1 MSHKLSDGLQKQI
14 NKATLLKDKP
24 LLITDA
30 DEVLLNFV
38 KCFEI
43 YLEKKGFWYDLT
55 SYALFGNIKQKGTDE
70 VLSNEVILEYLD
82 DFFRTESK
90 DITFVEGSIHFIN
103 KLLDSNFQILVLTNI
118 PFKYLDD
125 RKHCFQK
132 NGLNLQIIAGNGP
145 KGSVIKEL
153 IRDFNE
159 KVFFI
164 DDLAPHISSV
174 KEEVSRSKTIHYIS
188 DERLSKL
195 AVSPKEADFRAYSWK
210 DIYNFLINE
219 VSG

>member
-118 PFKYLDD
+118 PFKYFCL
-125 RKHCFQK
+125 
-132 NGLNLQIIAGNGP
+132 LYTSP
-145 KGSVIKEL
+145 SP
-153 IRDFNE
+153 RD
-159 KVFFI
+159 
-164 DDLAPHISSV
+164 
-174 KEEVSRSKTIHYIS
+174 
-188 DERLSKL
+188 
-195 AVSPKEADFRAYSWK
+195 
-210 DIYNFLINE
+210 
-219 VSG
+219 

>member
-14 NKATLLKDKP
+14 SKVTLLKNKP

-70 VLSNEVILEYLD
+70 VVSNEVILEYLD

-145 KGSVIKEL
+145 KGLVIKEL
-153 IRDFNE
+153 IRDFKE

-219 VSG
+219 ISG

>member
-55 SYALFGNIKQKGTDE
+55 SYALFGNIKQKGTNE
-70 VLSNEVILEYLD
+70 ALSNEVILEYLD

-90 DITFVEGSIHFIN
+90 DITFVLS
-103 KLLDSNFQILVLTNI
+103 
-118 PFKYLDD
+118 
-125 RKHCFQK
+125 
-132 NGLNLQIIAGNGP
+132 
-145 KGSVIKEL
+145 L
-153 IRDFNE
+153 I
-159 KVFFI
+159 
-164 DDLAPHISSV
+164 HISEPTRLLS
-174 KEEVSRSKTIHYIS
+174 IS
-188 DERLSKL
+188 YAVFCLKKKNNLSASLSLMPGSAK
-195 AVSPKEADFRAYSWK
+195 
-210 DIYNFLINE
+210 
-219 VSG
+219 

>member
-14 NKATLLKDKP
+14 SKATLLKNKP

-55 SYALFGNIKQKGTDE
+55 SYSLFGNIKQKGTDE

-90 DITFVEGSIHFIN
+90 DITFVEG
-103 KLLDSNFQILVLTNI
+103 
-118 PFKYLDD
+118 
-125 RKHCFQK
+125 
-132 NGLNLQIIAGNGP
+132 
-145 KGSVIKEL
+145 
-153 IRDFNE
+153 
-159 KVFFI
+159 
-164 DDLAPHISSV
+164 
-174 KEEVSRSKTIHYIS
+174 
-188 DERLSKL
+188 
-195 AVSPKEADFRAYSWK
+195 
-210 DIYNFLINE
+210 
-219 VSG
+219 

>member
-1 MSHKLSDGLQKQI
+1 MCIRD
-14 NKATLLKDKP
+14 
-24 LLITDA
+24 
-30 DEVLLNFV
+30 
-38 KCFEI
+38 
-43 YLEKKGFWYDLT
+43 
-55 SYALFGNIKQKGTDE
+55 
-70 VLSNEVILEYLD
+70 
-82 DFFRTESK
+82 RSK
-90 DITFVEGSIHFIN
+90 YITFVEGSIHFIN
-103 KLLDSNFQILVLTNI
+103 KLLDANFQILVLTNI

-145 KGSVIKEL
+145 KGLVIKEL
-153 IRDFNE
+153 IRDFKE

>member
-1 MSHKLSDGLQKQI
+1 M
-14 NKATLLKDKP
+14 
-24 LLITDA
+24 
-30 DEVLLNFV
+30 
-38 KCFEI
+38 
-43 YLEKKGFWYDLT
+43 
-55 SYALFGNIKQKGTDE
+55 
-70 VLSNEVILEYLD
+70 
-82 DFFRTESK
+82 
-90 DITFVEGSIHFIN
+90 
-103 KLLDSNFQILVLTNI
+103 DSNFQILVLTNI

-145 KGSVIKEL
+145 KGLVIKEL
-153 IRDFNE
+153 IRDFKE

-219 VSG
+219 ISG

>member
-1 MSHKLSDGLQKQI
+1 M
-14 NKATLLKDKP
+14 
-24 LLITDA
+24 
-30 DEVLLNFV
+30 
-38 KCFEI
+38 
-43 YLEKKGFWYDLT
+43 
-55 SYALFGNIKQKGTDE
+55 
-70 VLSNEVILEYLD
+70 
-82 DFFRTESK
+82 
-90 DITFVEGSIHFIN
+90 
-103 KLLDSNFQILVLTNI
+103 LTNI

-125 RKHCFQK
+125 RKYCFQK

-145 KGSVIKEL
+145 KGLVIKEL

-174 KEEVSRSKTIHYIS
+174 KKEVSRSKTIHYIS

-195 AVSPKEADFRAYSWK
+195 AVSPKEAEFRAYSWK

>member
-1 MSHKLSDGLQKQI
+1 MKLGHTKILFF
-14 NKATLLKDKP
+14 
-24 LLITDA
+24 
-30 DEVLLNFV
+30 LN
-38 KCFEI
+38 
-43 YLEKKGFWYDLT
+43 
-55 SYALFGNIKQKGTDE
+55 
-70 VLSNEVILEYLD
+70 
-82 DFFRTESK
+82 ESK

-125 RKHCFQK
+125 RKYCFQK

-145 KGSVIKEL
+145 KGLVIKEL
-153 IRDFNE
+153 IRDFKE

-195 AVSPKEADFRAYSWK
+195 AVSPQEADFRAYSWK